1 MRVRYTPRARA
12 DLGSIYDYISK
23 HSARGAKR
31 VKARIKKTVSNLGR
45 MPNMG
50 RETDLKDVRIIAV
63 TRYPYVVFYRI
74 RRGEVHVVHVRHGA
88 RELLSDK

>member
-12 DLGSIYDYISK
+12 DLGNIYDYISER
-23 HSARGAKR
+23 SARGAKS

-50 RETDLKDVRIIAV
+50 RETSMKNVRTIPV
-63 TRYPYVVFYRI
+63 PRYPYVVFYRNKHD
-74 RRGEVHVVHVRHGA
+74 EVHIVHIRHGA
-88 RELLSDK
+88 RASFLEK